1 MNHLGGFAGVAKKQ
15 AEMNANYLILIQ
27 FEEIHIGFHNN
38 IHQDN
43 IAAIVGAAEAAGA
56 GEHIEEAEGTNGHV
70 EAVEGTN

>member
-1 MNHLGGFAGVAKKQ
+1 MNHLGWFAGVAKKQ

-43 IAAIVGAAEAAGA
+43 IAAIVGAAGA